1 MKRFFHTIYG
11 RFLIIFIGLLFIPMM
26 ISFTLLFTIQL
37 DRIREDVELQL
48 NDQGEILQTLVTS
61 GSFTAEE
68 AVDLVIG
75 DILVSRSYDSIADWR
90 NAGEADYTDKQ
101 IGQLEAG
108 QVITGTLTDFR
119 ELPYAAFELS
129 GEIYMISPNLN
140 NNQITQFRDTT
151 IYSFL
156 AVALIGSLLILF
168 AISFL
173 TRRLKQISKASRQV
187 YEGNYAVKIQ
197 DNGNDE
203 IGDLARQFN
212 QMAEELETNEYL
224 NKELSAVMAHE
235 FKTPVSSMIGFAALL
250 QKEVVPD
257 EKRIEY
263 AAVIEREAKR
273 LAQLS
278 STLLKLSKFDHKLIH
293 LTKESYLLD
302 EQIRECILM
311 LQPHWETKELE
322 LEINLPECTWT
333 GDRELMSQ
341 VWINL
346 LKNAVQHSPQ
356 YEKLS
361 VKMDISDGEI
371 RVEVSDTGE
380 GIDPQHL
387 ERIFERFYQAD
398 RTRNASGTGLGLSLV
413 KKIVELHGGQVTVQ
427 SSPGN
432 GSTFIIILPDTLIKP
447 ESNE

>member
-11 RFLIIFIGLLFIPMM
+11 RFLVIFIGLLLIPML

-48 NDQGEILQTLVTS
+48 TDQGEMLQRLVSS

-75 DILVSRSYDSIADWR
+75 DILVSRSYDSIAAWR
-90 NAGEADYTDKQ
+90 NAGAADYTDDQ
-101 IGQLEAG
+101 INRLESG
-108 QVITGTLTDFR
+108 QVITGALSDFR

-129 GEIYMISPNLN
+129 GDIYMISPNLN

-151 IYSFL
+151 LYSFI

-173 TRRLKQISKASRQV
+173 TRRLKKISQASRQV

-235 FKTPVSSMIGFAALL
+235 FKTPVSSLVGFAALL
-250 QKEVVPD
+250 QKEDVAD

-278 STLLKLSKFDHKLIH
+278 STLLKLSKFDHKLVH
-293 LTKESYLLD
+293 LTQASYQLD

-311 LQPHWETKELE
+311 LQPQWETKDLE
-322 LEINLPECTWT
+322 LDIDLPDCKWT

-341 VWINL
+341 VWINI
-346 LKNAVQHSPQ
+346 LKNAVEHSSHHG
-356 YEKLS
+356 KLFVRMKKS
-361 VKMDISDGEI
+361 EEAIHVEI
-371 RVEVSDTGE
+371 KDTGE
-380 GIDPQHL
+380 GIAPEHL
-387 ERIFERFYQAD
+387 ERIFERFYQVD
-398 RTRNASGTGLGLSLV
+398 RSRNASGTGLGLSLV
-413 KKIVELHGGQVTVQ
+413 KKIIELHHGEVKVHSDSGR
-427 SSPGN
+427 GA
-432 GSTFIIILPDTLIKP
+432 TFFVILPI
-447 ESNE
+447 NQ